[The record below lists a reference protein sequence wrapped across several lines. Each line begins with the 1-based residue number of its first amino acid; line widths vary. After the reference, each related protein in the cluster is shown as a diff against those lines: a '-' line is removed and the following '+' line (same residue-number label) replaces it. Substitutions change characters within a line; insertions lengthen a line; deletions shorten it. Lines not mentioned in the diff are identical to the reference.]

1 MAPHLR
7 YQSRLFLYW
16 RWCLMRVSKNL
27 WFRASLVA
35 ALIAASALTLRGTGP
50 EHRAHLSNDL
60 LLHVAKRA
68 AARTRV
74 IVRGSDRDLN
84 EAAARYGLRLLG
96 RIDGGAVF
104 AANGDELN
112 RLAADARFSN
122 ISGDLRVRNT
132 MSISNAA
139 TAADQVRAG
148 QAGLLLGIGGIPG
161 VTGQGIGIAVVDSG
175 INTQHTALYRKV
187 VASVS
192 FVTGEASVADGFGH
206 GTHVA
211 GIIAGSST
219 SVTPLYTGGI
229 APGASLINV
238 RVLGDDGAGYTSDV
252 IRGIDWVIAN
262 KSRYNIRV
270 MNLSLGH
277 QVTESCATD
286 PLCQAVGRANAA
298 GIVVV
303 AAAGNSGLSPDGRMV
318 LGSIL
323 SPGNSPYAITVG
335 ALNTMAT
342 AGRSDDQLT
351 TYSSRGP
358 AAYDFTVKPDIAA
371 PGNRIVSL
379 EDNNGYLENTY
390 PALHIAGTGNNAYM
404 RLSGTSMAT
413 PMVSGGVALLLQ
425 GSPSL
430 TPAQVKVA
438 LQMGATYMPEA
449 GLIGA
454 GAGSVNFWA
463 SRKLIYNGLLNSLTN
478 TLSTLLGDGSSGVV
492 YWDSGSMSHR
502 IYNRTGVRLLSLADA
517 LLSLLNPSMLKFGDL
532 NLAGLNNP
540 LYALTGSNRLVWGEV
555 AGFSRSQSGDEII
568 WGTQGGDEIIWGT
581 RLYSQSGDEIIWGTS
596 GGDEIIWG
604 TNTDN
609 AVLTRGEDR

>member
-1 MAPHLR
+1 M
-7 YQSRLFLYW
+7 
-16 RWCLMRVSKNL
+16 
-27 WFRASLVA
+27 
-35 ALIAASALTLRGTGP
+35 
-50 EHRAHLSNDL
+50 
-60 LLHVAKRA
+60 
-68 AARTRV
+68 
-74 IVRGSDRDLN
+74 IVHGSDQDLDD
-84 EAAARYGLRLLG
+84 AAARYGLRLVARLT
-96 RIDGGAVF
+96 GGAVF

-112 RLAADARFSN
+112 RLASDPRFAN
-122 ISGDLRVRNT
+122 ISGDLKVRNT

-139 TAADQVRAG
+139 TYADQVHAG
-148 QAGLLLGIGGIPG
+148 QPGLLLGIGAIPG
-161 VTGQGIGIAVVDSG
+161 VTGQGIGVAVVDSG
-175 INTQHTALYRKV
+175 INTSHTALYKKV
-187 VASVS
+187 AASVS
-192 FVTGEASVADGFGH
+192 FVTGDLSTDDGFGH

-211 GIIAGSST
+211 GIIAGLKT
-219 SVTPLYTGGI
+219 SVTSLYTGGI

-238 RVLGDDGAGYTSDV
+238 RVLGDDGTGYTSDV

-262 KSRYNIRV
+262 KAKYNIRV

-277 QVTESCATD
+277 QVTESCVTD

-303 AAAGNSGLSPDGRMV
+303 AAAGNAGLSPDGRMV

-335 ALNTMAT
+335 AINTMNT
-342 AGRSDDQLT
+342 AGRSDDELT

-358 AAYDFTVKPDIAA
+358 TAYDFTVKPDIAA

-390 PALHIAGTGNNAYM
+390 PALHVAGSGNNAYM

-425 GSPSL
+425 ASPSL

-438 LQMGATYMPEA
+438 LQMGATYMPDA

-463 SRKLIYNGLLNSLTN
+463 SRKLLSSGLLNTLTN
-478 TLSTLLGDGSSGVV
+478 TLSTLLGGGSSGVA

-502 IYNRTGVRLLSLADA
+502 IYNRTGVRLLSLLDA
-517 LLSLLNPSMLKFGDL
+517 VTALLNPSLLKFGDL

-540 LYALTGSNRLVWGEV
+540 LYALTGSNQLVWGEV

-568 WGTQGGDEIIWGT
+568 WGTKGGDEIIWGT

-604 TNTDN
+604 TSGD
-609 AVLTRGEDR
+609 ASVLTRGEDR